1 MDMDAFM
8 QSLSFAAD
16 DPEAPTQVFIQ
27 STIDSDPV
35 GGKMLPASSSVE
47 GGFGPGPYTGGLHGR
62 RPRGRG
68 CARDLLGQLR

>member
-47 GGFGPGPYTGGLHGR
+47 GGFGPGP
-62 RPRGRG
+62 
-68 CARDLLGQLR
+68 